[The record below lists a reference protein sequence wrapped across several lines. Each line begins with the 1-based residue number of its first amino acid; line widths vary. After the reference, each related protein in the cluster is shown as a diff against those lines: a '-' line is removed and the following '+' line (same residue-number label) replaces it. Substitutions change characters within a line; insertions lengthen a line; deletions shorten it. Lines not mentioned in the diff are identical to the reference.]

1 MKNLKIIYSATMLL
15 IVFMACKKPADGA
28 TGPKGD
34 TGSANVIYSAWQT
47 SPTPSRDTTIDGT
60 CLRIRHMYAPSLDT
74 AVLRNGLIVT
84 YLKVGSIGP
93 YQLPYI
99 SDAGGATN
107 EVNCIYNLKKIF
119 IYRHTFGSCRFT
131 SASPGTEPVL
141 VNLPQSLEYRYVI
154 IPGTIAGGKVL
165 QNDSK
170 SYDINALKQMPYEQL
185 ILTLGIPRDGSN
197 EIVK

>member
-1 MKNLKIIYSATMLL
+1 MKNLKVIASIIMLAFL
-15 IVFMACKKPADGA
+15 LNACKKPADGA
-28 TGPKGD
+28 TGPQGN
-34 TGSANVIYSAWQT
+34 TGSANVIYSAWAT

-60 CLRIRHMYAPSLDT
+60 CLRIRHLSAPSLDT
-74 AVLRNGLIVT
+74 AILNKGLIIT
-84 YLKVGSIGP
+84 YLRVGSIGP

-107 EVNCIYNLKKIF
+107 EINCIYNFKKIF

-154 IPGTIAGGKVL
+154 VPGAIAGGRLL
-165 QNDSK
+165 QSDSK
-170 SYDINALKQMPYEQL
+170 SYDINALKQMSYEKL
-185 ILTLGIPRDGSN
+185 ILNLGIPRDGSN
-197 EIVK
+197 EILR